1 MGVGVACVL
10 YFYESSRRVFTDSAW
25 LHVPDSP
32 RGYSKAHK
40 KGMVING
47 INNIL
52 LRDAVI
58 TKLSVGEQTI
68 FQAGKFE
75 VRISVYIRHF

>member
-1 MGVGVACVL
+1 MPDRPHGC
-10 YFYESSRRVFTDSAW
+10 SAA
-25 LHVPDSP
+25 
-32 RGYSKAHK
+32 YK

-58 TKLSVGEQTI
+58 ITLSLGEQTI
-68 FQAGKFE
+68 FQALIVEGQAGKFE
-75 VRISVYIRHF
+75 VRISVYAWHF

>member
-1 MGVGVACVL
+1 ML
-10 YFYESSRRVFTDSAW
+10 DRPHSYSAA
-25 LHVPDSP
+25 
-32 RGYSKAHK
+32 YK

-58 TKLSVGEQTI
+58 ITLSLGEQTI
-68 FQAGKFE
+68 FQALIVEGQVRE
-75 VRISVYIRHF
+75 SGVRINVYAWHL